1 MQPKYPISGSGQV
14 LVLGAASVVSAA
26 VGQNTTMVRLVSSG
40 ACHVDI
46 GPTPVAV
53 AATGMYIAPS
63 RHGEYFRIGVGEKVA
78 VIQDGIAT
86 GNLYITEMT
95 G

>member
-14 LVLGAASVVSAA
+14 LALGAASVASAA
-26 VGQNTTMVRLVSSG
+26 VGQNTSIVRLVASG

-46 GPTPVAV
+46 GPTPVAT
-53 AATGMYIAPS
+53 AATGMYLAPS
-63 RHGEYFRIGVGEKVA
+63 REGEYFRIGVGEKVA
-78 VIQDGIAT
+78 VIQDGAAT
-86 GNLYITEMT
+86 GNLYLTEMT

>member
-1 MQPKYPISGSGQV
+1 MQPKYPIPGSGQV
-14 LVLGAASVVSAA
+14 LALGAASVASAA
-26 VGQNTTMVRLVSSG
+26 VRQNTNIVRLVASG

-46 GPTPVAV
+46 GPTPVAT
-53 AATGMYIAPS
+53 ASSMYIAPS

-78 VIQDGIAT
+78 VIQDGAAT

>member
-14 LVLGAASVVSAA
+14 LALGAASVASAA
-26 VGQNTTMVRLVSSG
+26 VGQNTSIVRIVASG

-46 GPTPVAV
+46 GPTPVAT
-53 AATGMYIAPS
+53 ATSMYIAPS
-63 RHGEYFRIGVGEKVA
+63 REGEYFRIGVGEKVA
-78 VIQDGIAT
+78 VIQDGTAT
-86 GNLYITEMT
+86 GNLYLTEMT